1 VLIATGAREEAMQW
15 SYEIEFVGGH
25 HRLADGSFD
34 APDIEA
40 AKHHVQTVYER
51 TVSAEAELDVRLL
64 DGFGREVRR
73 GTYVGPNT

>member
-1 VLIATGAREEAMQW
+1 MQW

-51 TVSAEAELDVRLL
+51 TVSAKAELDVRLL

>member
-1 VLIATGAREEAMQW
+1 MQW
-15 SYEIEFVGGH
+15 SYEIVLVGGH